1 MLVVTRK
8 IGESIVI
15 GDDIQIILVEIKGR
29 DKVRLAIDAPKDVSV
44 DRIEVRRSKDKEKRN
59 ERKA

>member
-15 GDDIQIILVEIKGR
+15 GDDIRIILVEIRSR

-44 DRIEVRRSKDKEKRN
+44 DREEVRRAKDKEKRDG
-59 ERKA
+59 R

>member
-15 GDDIQIILVEIKGR
+15 GDDIRIILVEIRSR

-44 DRIEVRRSKDKEKRN
+44 DREEVRRAKDKEKRG
-59 ERKA
+59 

>member
-15 GDDIQIILVEIKGR
+15 GDDIRIILVEIRSR

-44 DRIEVRRSKDKEKRN
+44 DREEVRRAKDKEKRN
-59 ERKA
+59 D

>member
-15 GDDIQIILVEIKGR
+15 GDDIRIILVEIRSR

-44 DRIEVRRSKDKEKRN
+44 DREEVRRSKDKEKRN
-59 ERKA
+59 EEK